1 MNSQDSIS
9 ETSFAK
15 SNWQKI
21 ENDVKAKLI
30 KFLQSDEESIS
41 LDINNIIEYAFYL
54 YYLKKL
60 AFTSGP
66 QMTTRD

>member
-1 MNSQDSIS
+1 MSSQDDINQ
-9 ETSFAK
+9 
-15 SNWQKI
+15 NWQKI

-41 LDINNIIEYAFYL
+41 LDINDTIEYAFYL

-60 AFTSGP
+60 ALTSGHK
-66 QMTTRD
+66 